1 MKLVSSSGRTDF
13 FAGLLRGGCAFFGIL
28 SEQEKVVASS
38 NIHGQMYVLRKGS
51 DGQRCLLC
59 SWAVKGA
66 RASKRAQSPKLH
78 HQLSVHLFEAEVA
91 VDCAVAISNAAAR
104 HLDVARNPKFRW
116 LQGCLGTLGPLVV
129 SLIVI
134 AHRRDMS
141 LRQITKQSIA
151 GRLF

>member
-1 MKLVSSSGRTDF
+1 MDKDVSCVRGR
-13 FAGLLRGGCAFFGIL
+13 
-28 SEQEKVVASS
+28 
-38 NIHGQMYVLRKGS
+38 
-51 DGQRCLLC
+51 
-59 SWAVKGA
+59 KGA